1 VHDDVREF
9 SIRDK
14 YLGLVIAFKFNESV
28 VLWHY
33 PVETVSLSEDGVER
47 LYQGT
52 CFLFI
57 RNMDLQGRKK
67 MWFTMSFGEDK
78 R

>member
-1 VHDDVREF
+1 VRDF

-14 YLGLVIAFKFNESV
+14 YLGLVINFKFDEDLC
-28 VLWHY
+28 LWHY
-33 PVETVSLSEDGVER
+33 PVETVSLSEQGIER

-52 CFLFI
+52 SFLFI
-57 RNMDLQGRKK
+57 RNMELQGRKT
-67 MWFTMSFGEDK
+67 MWFTMSFGGEK